1 MTKSTRS
8 QLIKFFLIA
17 FGWSWLINLPRVLA
31 NFGRMTL
38 SPILSMIMGYIA
50 VFGPLVA
57 AFLLTY
63 IDSKKD
69 GVKVLWKNGWKTIFS
84 KIWLIPTILLM
95 PLMGLLTYIIMRIL
109 GQPIDWSYGLSP
121 AMIVP
126 IGLLIWLVG
135 ALPEEYGWRGYAL
148 PRLQRTFNPLVAGLI
163 LGIIWGVWHLPLHFI
178 ETTTQYAIPV

>member
-1 MTKSTRS
+1 IFFQS
-8 QLIKFFLIA
+8 QRTD
-17 FGWSWLINLPRVLA
+17 G
-31 NFGRMTL
+31 NF
-38 SPILSMIMGYIA
+38 I
-50 VFGPLVA
+50 
-57 AFLLTY
+57 LTY

-69 GVKVLWKNGWKTIFS
+69 GVKILWKNGWKTKFS